1 MLYTGK
7 GDDGSTK
14 TFGCNQRISKG
25 SSVAEALGSLDEI
38 NSFLGLVKI
47 KSNEFSFIF
56 KDNVLVVSSVL
67 EQIQQDLFIIQAGI
81 AGADKRINP
90 EKIKWLEDI
99 TNSIEKIIPPIN
111 SFFVSGGSEI
121 SALLDIAR
129 TISRRAERR
138 VVSVNDEFNNV
149 SPETLAYL
157 NRLSSILYAFVRFVN
172 LQKGIDENK
181 PNYN

>member
-38 NSFLGLVKI
+38 NSFLGLVKV
-47 KSNEFSFIF
+47 KTEKNSFVFRSDI
-56 KDNVLVVSSVL
+56 LLISAIL

-81 AGADKRINP
+81 AGADKKINL

-111 SFFVSGGSEI
+111 SFFISGGSEI
-121 SALLDIAR
+121 SALFDIAR

-138 VVSVNDEFNNV
+138 VVSVNDEFNDV

-157 NRLSSILYAFVRFVN
+157 NRLSSVLYAFVRLVN
-172 LQKGIDENK
+172 FQNGINENK